1 MSRPA
6 TEVHLWPRSASPLCG
21 TVRFH
26 SSRTGPPPIV
36 RRAHAHR
43 SGVRVSYPVTVEI
56 QRPMH
61 LARPSDV
68 DSGTSL
74 ARSAGD
80 YDSPEETGEGKY
92 GTSDLR
98 FCGGAKGT
106 RTPDPHTARS
116 GQTP

>member
-1 MSRPA
+1 M
-6 TEVHLWPRSASPLCG
+6 WPRSASRLCG

-92 GTSDLR
+92 GNPLTCGFVVELR
-98 FCGGAKGT
+98 GLEPLTPTLPGAG
-106 RTPDPHTARS
+106 RRPDQAR
-116 GQTP
+116 